1 MFIQTNNTLQ
11 GDRTG
16 TVLTNKKACEL
27 LITQAIAYKELLINI
42 SAICEKMNSGVDIE
56 TWFNL
61 YRTRDN
67 VYYSWE
73 RERGEACETFNKI
86 VSREFDKEEFLALA
100 QEYLTKHGANK
111 L

>member
-1 MFIQTNNTLQ
+1 MFIQINNILQ

-16 TVLTNKKACEL
+16 TVFTNKKACEL

-73 RERGEACETFNKI
+73 RERGEACETFNKL